1 MCQMD
6 KNYNEK
12 TILKRTLD
20 TKLENMGYQNL
31 LNRTQ
36 NHDLEKKK

>member
-1 MCQMD
+1 MRQMD
-6 KNYNEK
+6 KNCNEK

-31 LNRTQ
+31 WNRTQ
-36 NHDLEKKK
+36 KS